1 MIRARLPGPVPLG
14 IVVLVLFAVLPLVA
28 NPYLLFIGNQLC
40 IYVILSIGLNLLVG
54 YAGQLAFAQ
63 AALFGIGAY
72 AAGLAQVRLGLPLI
86 VAIPGGVVVATV
98 IGLSIAL
105 PALRLSGHYLAL
117 ATLAFAQFANWVF
130 QHWDSVTFG
139 GGGFRVPTP
148 PMPAF
153 ISAGLASYYIAF
165 LCAAVVTIAAARIVR
180 SRIGRAMIAVRDGEV
195 AAASLGVDLLA
206 TKSIAFGLSAACAGI
221 AGGLQTLMLGFVSP
235 ESFDL
240 TQMVLQQA
248 MIVVGG
254 LGSIAGSVIGAAILM
269 VLQEGLR
276 AFQSAQ
282 EIAFGGLL
290 LGVVVLA
297 PGGIAGFMA
306 RHFASWREQ
315 YLWGPT
321 APGAS
326 APALAAK
333 PAP

>member
-1 MIRARLPGPVPLG
+1 MTGLRLPGPYLCG
-14 IVVLVLFAVLPLVA
+14 IAALVVFALLPLVA

-72 AAGLAQVRLGLPLI
+72 AAGLAQVRLGLPLVI
-86 VAIPGGVVVATV
+86 AIPGGLVVATV
-98 IGLSIAL
+98 IGLAMAL

-117 ATLAFAQFANWVF
+117 ATLAFAQFTNWVF

-139 GGGFRVPTP
+139 GGGFRVPAP
-148 PMPAF
+148 YGMGF
-153 ISAGLASYYIAF
+153 VNAGLESYYIA
-165 LCAAVVTIAAARIVR
+165 LVCAALVTIAAGRLVC
-180 SRIGRAMIAVRDGEV
+180 SRIGRSMIAVRDGEV
-195 AAASLGVDLLA
+195 AAESLGINVLGA
-206 TKSIAFGLSAACAGI
+206 KAIAFGLSAACAGI

-254 LGSIAGSVIGAAILM
+254 LGSIVGSVIGAAVLM
-269 VLQEGLR
+269 GLQEGLR

-297 PGGIAGFMA
+297 PGGIAGFLA
-306 RHFASWREQ
+306 RRSVRWRDQ
-315 YLWGPT
+315 YLWG
-321 APGAS
+321 AP
-326 APALAAK
+326 PPPAAK
-333 PAP
+333 PPP